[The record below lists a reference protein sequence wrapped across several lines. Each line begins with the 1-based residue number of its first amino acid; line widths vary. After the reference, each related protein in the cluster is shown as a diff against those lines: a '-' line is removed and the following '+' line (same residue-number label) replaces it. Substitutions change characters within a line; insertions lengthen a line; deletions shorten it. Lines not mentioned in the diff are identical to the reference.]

1 MASASERKVGV
12 VFLLCT
18 LLMTSPLHSSGFI
31 GVLIA
36 IGAEKLGEVI
46 VIAVVAEEAAAA
58 TAATAAA
65 AALAA
70 EEAAARAAAAADA
83 ALQEKLEEL
92 SESTIIGVKAEVD
105 ATLHSVVA
113 DVAATD
119 AVARFMFSAPQA
131 AMALERAEMDAM
143 PSTAVLVE
151 EVTGDGSP
159 IATFVTAVRRLF
171 PVDRLDEDGYATYR
185 SKTNHA
191 KALMMQHSADL
202 LSGIKATAGP
212 NAVLEVRAK
221 SHYLAVMVQAAA
233 DETIKFCEERGASL
247 AQELAEDLL
256 PFLRTDCTAYFYEV
270 EAANANSQHQNDM
283 ADQILAEHAS
293 YYISSTEWQ
302 DANDRLEERLRR
314 ILGEMC
320 EDIEATWSY
329 RFAAC

>member
-119 AVARFMFSAPQA
+119 AVARFMFSARELCP
-131 AMALERAEMDAM
+131 
-143 PSTAVLVE
+143 P
-151 EVTGDGSP
+151 GGG
-159 IATFVTAVRRLF
+159 RRLLQPGCF
-171 PVDRLDEDGYATYR
+171 TDREWQNILRSIANLRNFQNNAPALDDVSEVART
-185 SKTNHA
+185 SW
-191 KALMMQHSADL
+191 
-202 LSGIKATAGP
+202 P
-212 NAVLEVRAK
+212 NSVRAVSTILVHSSRIGRSNIK
-221 SHYLAVMVQAAA
+221 LACQFV
-233 DETIKFCEERGASL
+233 
-247 AQELAEDLL
+247 
-256 PFLRTDCTAYFYEV
+256 
-270 EAANANSQHQNDM
+270 
-283 ADQILAEHAS
+283 
-293 YYISSTEWQ
+293 SSVTT
-302 DANDRLEERLRR
+302 N
-314 ILGEMC
+314 
-320 EDIEATWSY
+320 
-329 RFAAC
+329 